1 MTQERE
7 VNAPGKPEPEP
18 EPPAVEPEQDDESFL
33 DSLIESITEIPHWLF
48 RPVFGRKDK

>member
-1 MTQERE
+1 MTQERQ
-7 VNAPGKPEPEP
+7 VNAPGQPDPPVDPPETEPE
-18 EPPAVEPEQDDESFL
+18 DDEESFL